1 MKRTIIVLLVASA
14 FSWSCSSDKDK
25 NPGEPDSIVGTWE
38 ARELK
43 IDEETASDDEKNGR
57 DLLNLLTAKECYILK
72 LTFNEDLSLIT
83 ENSLNYLEINV
94 NGSGTGLDIPC
105 PTEQDTDASTYTY
118 NGNVVTFVDANSQTV
133 TLSVSITG
141 DTMAV
146 DATDLDIAELN
157 TGGQLIFQ
165 RR

>member
-1 MKRTIIVLLVASA
+1 MKHTIIVLLMAAA

-25 NPGEPDSIVGTWE
+25 APGEPDSIAGTWE

-43 IDEETASDDEKNGR
+43 IEEATASDDEKNGR
-57 DLLNLLTAKECYILK
+57 DLLNFLTAKECYIIK
-72 LTFNEDLSLIT
+72 LTFNEDLSMIT

-105 PTEQDTDASTYTY
+105 PTEQDTDMGTYTY
-118 NGNVVTFVDANSQTV
+118 DGKVITFVDADSQTV
-133 TLSVSITG
+133 TLNVSISG

-146 DATDLDIAELN
+146 DAADLDIAELN